1 MLSTVLGKIETIFS
15 KYMLLSSV
23 YPVLIATFLNLVLLF
38 HNSLSFRRWLKDLKP
53 EANMESVFNLT
64 AVAVG
69 VAVAAFV
76 LSTISQLL
84 RELVEGKHWP
94 DWLGNLAIPLQHRRK
109 NALSTKIAQKKKER
123 RQFRTLPEK
132 LSDQLTEARQVGK
145 RDHPTTCNYPASLA
159 SLEPLRVLREK
170 GAAIGAKDLE
180 DVAAEL
186 MAVLRENFADLP
198 NGFANADHARR
209 LDADVTDL
217 EELAK
222 YARRH
227 VSMELIELHEHRD
240 LVFGEQSV
248 APTAAGNMVNAVSSY
263 AWRRYRFSMDLF
275 WTRLQQVLQSDPYY
289 ATIQSA
295 KAELDS
301 LIALFW
307 LIAATTVGWWIALA
321 CGTASFWSFVAVSLG
336 GPALCAM
343 LYSLILT
350 SYRGFN
356 DLLRS
361 AVDLYRFK
369 LLTALHLPLPE
380 GPVEERKIWEDL
392 STRTAYGEETS
403 VRYSHG
409 AVV

>member
-1 MLSTVLGKIETIFS
+1 MLSTVLGRIETIFS

-23 YPVLIATFLNLVLLF
+23 YPVLIVTFLNVVLLF
-38 HNSLSFRRWLKDLKP
+38 HISLSFRRWLTGLKP
-53 EANMESVFNLT
+53 EASMASIFNLT

-84 RELVEGKHWP
+84 RELVEGKYWP
-94 DWLGNLAIPLQHRRK
+94 DWLGNLTIPLQHRRK
-109 NALSTKIAQKKKER
+109 SAITTKIAEKKKER
-123 RQFRTLPEK
+123 RRFRTLPEEMTK
-132 LSDQLTEARQVGK
+132 ELLAARQTGK
-145 RDHPTTCNYPASLA
+145 KNHPTVCNYAVSLPSVE
-159 SLEPLRVLREK
+159 SLRALREK
-170 GAAIGAKDLE
+170 GTPISAADLNKA
-180 DVAAEL
+180 VADL
-186 MAVLRENFADLP
+186 VKVLTKNNADLP
-198 NGFANADHARR
+198 NNFANVDHAIR
-209 LDADVTDL
+209 LDADIVDL
-217 EELAK
+217 EDLAK
-222 YARRH
+222 YASRH
-227 VSMELIELHEHRD
+227 VSMALIELHEQRD
-240 LVFGEQSV
+240 AAFGEHAI

-263 AWRRYRFSMDLF
+263 AWGRYRFSIDLF
-275 WTRLQQVLQSDPYY
+275 WTRLQQVLQGDPYY

-321 CGTASFWSFVAVSLG
+321 FGTASFWSFVAVSLG
-336 GPALCAM
+336 GPALCAV

-369 LLTALHLPLPE
+369 LLAALHQPLPS
-380 GPVEERKIWEDL
+380 GPVEERKIWEEL
-392 STRTAYGEETS
+392 STRTAYGEEMS

-409 AVV
+409 TAV